1 MTIPLVTNF
10 KLFSYQG
17 FLVDILSKEYSL
29 VKYNHIWWYT
39 QNKNP
44 DF

>member
-1 MTIPLVTNF
+1 MTFPLVTNF

-29 VKYNHIWWYT
+29 VKYGLVVHS
-39 QNKNP
+39 NKNP